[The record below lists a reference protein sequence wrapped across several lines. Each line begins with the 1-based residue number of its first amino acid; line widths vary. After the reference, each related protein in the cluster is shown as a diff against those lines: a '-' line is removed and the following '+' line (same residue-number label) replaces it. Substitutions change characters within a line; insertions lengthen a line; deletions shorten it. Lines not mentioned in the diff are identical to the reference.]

1 MRSPPTPVRT
11 PHGGFVG
18 LGEGHVWNEK
28 GQPAAEPAVSRSV
41 GSRSPPA
48 LTYSTVSKYGSR
60 GTTVTDPSCPAARP
74 AGSGVSPQSRRRP
87 EHREPHTEAQRRPER
102 SIQPHKGEGWFR
114 FTHFPWTQCR
124 LWRLACGRDPGARG
138 RLMHGSR
145 VHLEYTSHRVRP
157 KHPAKHESYVLGR
170 PYRRPAAYVH
180 SGVAVWGTMRHMPA
194 PAAYVHSGVDP
205 PFTPTPF
212 TPAPRLDRARP
223 PPLPSSIIRSIIWS
237 MVSTA
242 QVRIH
247 RYHSQGRSLDD
258 WAAA

>member
-1 MRSPPTPVRT
+1 MFGTRRGSLLQNPQSVGLSGRGPLPRSRT
-11 PHGGFVG
+11 PPSQSTAPGA
-18 LGEGHVWNEK
+18 
-28 GQPAAEPAVSRSV
+28 PP
-41 GSRSPPA
+41 SPTSP
-48 LTYSTVSKYGSR
+48 
-60 GTTVTDPSCPAARP
+60 ARP
-74 AGSGVSPQSRRRP
+74 PGPRGVQASAHSHADGRSTGNRTLRHSADRSDPYS
-87 EHREPHTEAQRRPER
+87 HTRERV
-102 SIQPHKGEGWFR
+102 GFGWFR
-114 FTHFPWTQCR
+114 YTHFPWTQCR

>member
-1 MRSPPTPVRT
+1 MFGTRRGSLLQNPQSVGLSGRGPLPRSRTPPSQSTAPGAPPSPTP
-11 PHGGFVG
+11 P
-18 LGEGHVWNEK
+18 
-28 GQPAAEPAVSRSV
+28 
-41 GSRSPPA
+41 
-48 LTYSTVSKYGSR
+48 
-60 GTTVTDPSCPAARP
+60 ARP
-74 AGSGVSPQSRRRP
+74 PGPRGQASAHSHADGRSTGNRTLRHSADRSDPYS
-87 EHREPHTEAQRRPER
+87 HTRERV
-102 SIQPHKGEGWFR
+102 GFGWFR

-138 RLMHGSR
+138 RLMHVSR
-145 VHLEYTSHRVRP
+145 VHIEYTSHRVRP

-170 PYRRPAAYVH
+170 PYRR
-180 SGVAVWGTMRHMPA
+180 